1 MKKIINWLP
10 ALVAMSVIFILS
22 SQPGEVVNSTVAN
35 TEPVQK
41 IGHVIMFMIL
51 CVSYFKATKNIP
63 LSILLSFFYAVFDE
77 YHQSF
82 TAERSSSFSDVFVDV
97 LGASVSGIF
106 LWKVLP
112 NLPKKLKNL
121 LLN

>member
-10 ALVAMSVIFILS
+10 ALVVMTVIFTLS

-35 TEPVQK
+35 TESVQK

-51 CVSYFKATKNIP
+51 CISYFKATKNIP
-63 LSILLSFFYAVFDE
+63 LSILLSLLYAIFDE

-82 TAERSSSFSDVFVDV
+82 TADRSSSFSDIFVDV

>member
-10 ALVAMSVIFILS
+10 AIVVMTIIFILS

-35 TEPVQK
+35 TEPIQR
-41 IGHVIMFMIL
+41 IGHVMMFMIL
-51 CVSYFKATKNIP
+51 CISYFRATKNIP
-63 LSILLSFFYAVFDE
+63 LSILLSLFYAIFDE

-82 TAERSSSFSDVFVDV
+82 TPERSSSFSDIFVDMA
-97 LGASVSGIF
+97 GASISGIF
-106 LWKVLP
+106 LWKILP
-112 NLPKKLKNL
+112 ILPKKLKDL

>member
-1 MKKIINWLP
+1 MT
-10 ALVAMSVIFILS
+10 VIFILS

-35 TEPVQK
+35 TESVQK

-51 CVSYFKATKNIP
+51 CISYFRATKNVP
-63 LSILLSFFYAVFDE
+63 LSILLSLFYAIFDE

-82 TAERSSSFSDVFVDV
+82 TAGRSSSFSDIFVDV
-97 LGASVSGIF
+97 AGASVSGIF

-112 NLPKKLKNL
+112 NLPKKLKDL

>member
-10 ALVAMSVIFILS
+10 ALVVMTIIFILS

-35 TEPVQK
+35 TESVQK
-41 IGHVIMFMIL
+41 IGHVIMSMIL

-63 LSILLSFFYAVFDE
+63 LSILLSLLYAIFDE

-82 TAERSSSFSDVFVDV
+82 TADRSSSISDVFIDV

-112 NLPKKLKNL
+112 NLPKKLKDL